1 MKNITRKELYTFKN
15 KICWHPI
22 DNDRDEMLELIGQA
36 KEGHGVASV
45 TILDMLRKSQSE
57 NSNSLKYLIV
67 KRKKFIGRILGLF
80 VLFMILI
87 LSLYSIYPGNN
98 APMISICILPVVLT
112 AIYYMISSDIR
123 FIEFFE
129 VSPKEKVIKRTLFII
144 ALLNAVII
152 QMGLYIVFPWYMNF
166 TANNN
171 IHDFVYMYN
180 TATFM
185 IIVICM
191 LYSMYRYRRY
201 YEISLGSIWRV
212 EFGVFATLI
221 FSDDVQ
227 RHASSLEGAHIFI
240 LMPYI
245 ISVVIFA
252 VIETY
257 MLLKQKNGGKK
268 DEKV

>member
-123 FIEFFE
+123 FI
-129 VSPKEKVIKRTLFII
+129 

-201 YEISLGSIWRV
+201 YEISLGSIWCV